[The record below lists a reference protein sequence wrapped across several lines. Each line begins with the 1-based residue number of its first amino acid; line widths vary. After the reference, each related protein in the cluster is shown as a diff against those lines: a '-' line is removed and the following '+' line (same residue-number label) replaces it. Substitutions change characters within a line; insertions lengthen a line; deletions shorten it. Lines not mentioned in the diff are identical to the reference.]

1 MDRNQEKALCR
12 EMGVLHPGGEDRTGR
27 IRGNALCRTGSFNRW
42 VSSYASLPVLDSGEV
57 ALLASRAR
65 HGDRMAFERVMSHEV
80 RLALWYAFHTPCPMQ
95 IEFDDLVQETLI
107 GIMFAVLRY
116 EPRGYTFSSYAIYYM
131 RWRVGSFIN
140 DNATP
145 MHIPASASLDSWRL
159 DRMREDVYKHAGRR
173 ITSVDEMSDRMHSS
187 PKRTKDMRNLQRYEF
202 VPLDDA
208 DGLTGDEDAVENA
221 VFSSL
226 AAQAVEEVLSTLTDK
241 EALVLRL
248 RYGLGGCP
256 EMSLGEIAELFNRSK
271 ERIRQIE
278 KNALERLRYRERA
291 RLLVD
296 FV

>member
-1 MDRNQEKALCR
+1 MYTSSHILSRRQDE
-12 EMGVLHPGGEDRTGR
+12 GGC
-27 IRGNALCRTGSFNRW
+27 I
-42 VSSYASLPVLDSGEV
+42 
-57 ALLASRAR
+57 
-65 HGDRMAFERVMSHEV
+65 
-80 RLALWYAFHTPCPMQ
+80 
-95 IEFDDLVQETLI
+95 
-107 GIMFAVLRY
+107 
-116 EPRGYTFSSYAIYYM
+116 
-131 RWRVGSFIN
+131 
-140 DNATP
+140 
-145 MHIPASASLDSWRL
+145 
-159 DRMREDVYKHAGRR
+159 
-173 ITSVDEMSDRMHSS
+173 
-187 PKRTKDMRNLQRYEF
+187 
-202 VPLDDA
+202 
-208 DGLTGDEDAVENA
+208 A